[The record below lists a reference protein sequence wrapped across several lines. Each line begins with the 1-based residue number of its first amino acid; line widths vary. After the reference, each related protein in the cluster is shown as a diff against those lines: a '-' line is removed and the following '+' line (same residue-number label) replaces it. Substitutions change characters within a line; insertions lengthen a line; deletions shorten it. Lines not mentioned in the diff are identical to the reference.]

1 MIYVSKNLDNDNDTL
16 IELILHINILQ
27 CALQHF
33 ARDFGQTSHALTS
46 LQFLKGNFTGSPNV
60 LIFWR
65 QGQNHSRIKE
75 PGFRSSVQTQ
85 IICLK
90 PQQKFKSNLI
100 NLLKII
106 TLFSSFHL

>member
-1 MIYVSKNLDNDNDTL
+1 MIYVSENLDNDNDTL

-33 ARDFGQTSHALTS
+33 ARDFGQTAHALTS

-65 QGQNHSRIKE
+65 QGQNRSRIKE
-75 PGFRSSVQTQ
+75 PIQ
-85 IICLK
+85 IFCTDTNNM
-90 PQQKFKSNLI
+90 S
-100 NLLKII
+100 
-106 TLFSSFHL
+106 